1 MRVISIETQTHGRAL
16 IKDAVVS
23 SSAFRLLIGFHGYA
37 QTAEDMLAELERL
50 PGSEHWTLVSVQA
63 LHRFYARGNER
74 VVASWMTRQDRELA
88 IADNIAYIDRLVLTL
103 LADGPQAPVVFVGFS
118 QGAAM
123 AYRAGILGARH
134 AAGVIVIGG
143 DIPPE
148 VKTASADRFPAIL
161 VAAGQSDPIY
171 TPARVDDDEGFLGS
185 IGVPYDVFRY
195 RGGHEWTDEL
205 RDRIHRAL
213 DQIIR
218 GSPTS

>member
-1 MRVISIETQTHGRAL
+1 MRIISIETQTHGRAL

-88 IADNIAYIDRLVLTL
+88 IADNIAYIDRLVRTL
-103 LADGPQAPVVFVGFS
+103 LTDGPQAPVVFVGFS

-123 AYRAGILGARH
+123 AYRSGILGARR
-134 AAGVIVIGG
+134 AAGVIAIGG

-171 TPARVDDDEGFLGS
+171 TPERVDDDEGFLGS

-218 GSPTS
+218 GSPTI